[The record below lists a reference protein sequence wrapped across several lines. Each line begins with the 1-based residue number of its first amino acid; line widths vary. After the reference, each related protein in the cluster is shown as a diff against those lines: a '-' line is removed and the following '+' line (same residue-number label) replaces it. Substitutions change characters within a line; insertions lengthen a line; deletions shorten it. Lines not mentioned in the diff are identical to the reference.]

1 MSDQNSEND
10 LMLQA
15 NLDRITNKIVV
26 MSGKGGVGKST
37 VSVNLAYGL
46 TLQGFKV
53 GLLDVDLH
61 GPSIAKMT
69 GIEGKR
75 LSEDGGGQVTPIE
88 AAHNLF
94 VVTVASMLE
103 NSDDP
108 IVWRGPIKIS
118 AIKQFL
124 SEIFWPKLDYL
135 IVDCPPGTGDE
146 PLTVMQLINDVTGTV
161 IVSTP
166 QDVSLIDVRKS
177 MRFCEKLSVPIL
189 GVVENMSGFVCP
201 NCSERVDIFKKGG
214 VSKMMGDFKF
224 DILGNI
230 PLDPKIVDSGDDGR
244 PYIYHYS
251 NTEGGKEFQS
261 IISKLIDKVGQQNSK
276 KSESKKHFTE
286 SDSSERVTLPE
297 GVERIA
303 IAVENDL
310 VAEHP
315 GHAPK
320 FVMYDIKDKNILK
333 VEELTP
339 PPHEHGVIP
348 RWLKSLSATTIIAGN
363 IGKVAKDMFKEF
375 GIKAI
380 SGAPAL
386 SHNHVLD
393 LYINDKL
400 ESTNKECDHSHS
412 GGHGCH

>member
-1 MSDQNSEND
+1 
-10 LMLQA
+10 
-15 NLDRITNKIVV
+15 
-26 MSGKGGVGKST
+26 
-37 VSVNLAYGL
+37 
-46 TLQGFKV
+46 
-53 GLLDVDLH
+53 
-61 GPSIAKMT
+61 
-69 GIEGKR
+69 
-75 LSEDGGGQVTPIE
+75 
-88 AAHNLF
+88 
-94 VVTVASMLE
+94 MLE

-261 IISKLIDKVGQQNSK
+261 IVSKLIDKVADQNTK
-276 KSESKKHFTE
+276 KTDKKEPFKESYTNEKVK
-286 SDSSERVTLPE
+286 LPD

-303 IAVENDL
+303 IPIDNGL
-310 VAEHP
+310 VSEHT
-315 GHAPK
+315 GHASK
-320 FVMYDIKDKNILK
+320 FVLYDVQDKNILK

-339 PPHEHGVIP
+339 PPHEHGIIP
-348 RWLKSLSATTIIAGN
+348 RWLNSLSTTTIITGN
-363 IGKVAKDMFKEF
+363 VGKAAKEMFRDF
-375 GIKAI
+375 GIKAV
-380 SGAPAL
+380 SGAPTL
-386 SHNHVLD
+386 PHNDVLD

-400 ESTNKECDHSHS
+400 KTTDREC
-412 GGHGCH
+412 GCNHNCH